1 MTFIGELTGSSP
13 DLKISLYKWNAKF
26 FVKFETP
33 DLEQV
38 YKIAEMDATET
49 DIREMINE
57 GFIQKVILR
66 FREMYADISE
76 VY

>member
-1 MTFIGELTGSSP
+1 MYFIGELSGSSP

-38 YKIAEMDATET
+38 YKFAEMDVSET
-49 DIREMINE
+49 TVREFINE
-57 GFIQKVILR
+57 DFINKAIKR
-66 FREMYADISE
+66 FQEMYEDIGE
-76 VY
+76 IY

>member
-38 YKIAEMDATET
+38 YKIPEMDASEAE
-49 DIREMINE
+49 IRGMINE
-57 GFIQKVILR
+57 VFIKKVILR

-76 VY
+76 IY

>member
-1 MTFIGELTGSSP
+1 MYFIGELSGSSP

-38 YKIAEMDATET
+38 YKFAEMDISEASL
-49 DIREMINE
+49 RENINDD
-57 GFIQKVILR
+57 FIQKAIKR
-66 FREMYADISE
+66 FQEMYADISE
-76 VY
+76 FY

>member
-13 DLKISLYKWNAKF
+13 DLKISLYKWNGKF
-26 FVKFETP
+26 FIKFETP

-38 YKIAEMDATET
+38 YKIPEMDASETE
-49 DIREMINE
+49 IRGMIDE

-76 VY
+76 IY

>member
-1 MTFIGELTGSSP
+1 MTFIGELSGSSP

-38 YKIAEMDATET
+38 YKIPEMDASEAN
-49 DIREMINE
+49 IREMIDAA
-57 GFIQKVILR
+57 FIQKVILR
-66 FREMYADISE
+66 FREMYADISDI
-76 VY
+76 Y